1 MSIILYIERREMK
14 KENVIFGMGFGG
26 SIAVGMIIITLGYYW
41 VGMAIA
47 FVGCFSAALYS
58 RKIAAKYKLGDERA
72 EFIDGKASSLTFKV
86 IFITMGILLPILGG
100 FSMEIPALVVAP
112 LLALTGVVHIAAS
125 HYYAKKYS

>member
-1 MSIILYIERREMK
+1 MK
-14 KENVIFGMGFGG
+14 KENVIFGISFGG
-26 SIAVGMIIITLGYYW
+26 GLVAGIIIITLGYYW

-86 IFITMGILLPILGG
+86 IFITMGILLAILGG
-100 FSMEIPALVVAP
+100 FSMEIPAFPVVGL